1 VDGSP
6 DVLTLPFVFIEY
18 FQVAEDY
25 YIDYYFASLNRLVRC
40 LGEFFTTS
48 IPAIY
53 LAIITYHQEMIPSPL
68 LLSISS
74 ARQGVPFPSIV
85 EAIVL
90 LFTFEVIRE
99 AGIRMPSPLGQSVSI
114 VGALILG
121 QAAVEARI
129 FSAPMVIIEAATG
142 ITGLL
147 TLKLKGASIIIRL
160 VLLLL
165 AAFMGLYGYIF
176 GVIGFLILLFSMRSF
191 GVPYM
196 LEFGSINPVDL
207 KDTFIRA
214 PWWYMN
220 FRTKQMAAKNI
231 IRQAVNKPKGK

>member
-1 VDGSP
+1 M
-6 DVLTLPFVFIEY
+6 EY

-25 YIDYYFASLNRLVRC
+25 YSNYYFGSINRFIRC
-40 LGEFFTTS
+40 IGEFFTTS

-53 LAIITYHQEMIPSPL
+53 LSLITYHQEMVPTPL
-68 LLSISS
+68 LLSISA

-85 EAIVL
+85 EAILL
-90 LFTFEVIRE
+90 LFAFEVIRE
-99 AGIRMPSPLGQSVSI
+99 AGMRMPSPMGQSVSI

-129 FSAPMVIIEAATG
+129 FSAPMVIIVAATG

-160 VLLLL
+160 ILLLL
-165 AAFMGLYGYIF
+165 AAFLGLYGYIF

-196 LEFGSINPVDL
+196 LEFGSVYPVDL
-207 KDTFIRA
+207 KDLFIRA
-214 PWWYMN
+214 PWWYMD
-220 FRTKQMAAKNI
+220 FRPKLIAAKNI
-231 IRQAVNKPKGK
+231 IRQKDNKPKGK